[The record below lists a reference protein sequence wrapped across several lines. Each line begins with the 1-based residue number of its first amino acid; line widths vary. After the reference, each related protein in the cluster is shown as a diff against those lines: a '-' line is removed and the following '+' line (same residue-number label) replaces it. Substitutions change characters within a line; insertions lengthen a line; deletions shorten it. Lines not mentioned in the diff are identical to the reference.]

1 VFIKIMRIMNI
12 FFIMSIEYLNFY
24 NNLIRLTTNKNLYK
38 GLKSQDS
45 FSDRLI
51 LFLIH
56 FAFFLKV
63 FKKKENTKI
72 LQEIY
77 DFNFRQMELTIR
89 EIGYGD
95 QSINKKMKDYINVFH
110 AIVSDIHFWDDLEDI
125 KKREIISKFLENF
138 KNIEELAEYFNN
150 YYLNLSKNTLN
161 SYLKSVINP

>member
-1 VFIKIMRIMNI
+1 MNI

-95 QSINKKMKDYINVFH
+95 QSINKKMKEYINFFH
-110 AIVSDIHFWDDLEDI
+110 FILLEIRLWDDLKQDEKE
-125 KKREIISKFLENF
+125 KKITSFLSNFEEINNLV
-138 KNIEELAEYFNN
+138 EYFDDYNQE
-150 YYLNLSKNTLN
+150 LSKKTLK
-161 SYLKSVINP
+161 SYLKSVISP

>member
-1 VFIKIMRIMNI
+1 
-12 FFIMSIEYLNFY
+12 MSVEYLNFY
-24 NNLIRLTTNKNLYK
+24 NNLIRLTTNKSLYK
-38 GLKSQDS
+38 GLNTQDS

-63 FKKKENTKI
+63 YKKEENTKI

-95 QSINKKMKDYINVFH
+95 QSINKKMKDYINFFH
-110 AIVSDIHFWDDLEDI
+110 FIIIEIRLWDDMKQDEKE
-125 KKREIISKFLENF
+125 KKISSFLSNF
-138 KNIEELAEYFNN
+138 NNIDNLVEYFDDYNEK
-150 YYLNLSKNTLN
+150 LKKKTLN
-161 SYLKSVINP
+161 SYLKCVIKT

>member
-1 VFIKIMRIMNI
+1 
-12 FFIMSIEYLNFY
+12 MSIEYLNFY

-95 QSINKKMKDYINVFH
+95 QSINKKMKEYINFFH
-110 AIVSDIHFWDDLEDI
+110 FILLEIRLWDDI
-125 KKREIISKFLENF
+125 KQDEKEKKIASFLSNFEEINNLV
-138 KNIEELAEYFNN
+138 EYFDDYNKE
-150 YYLNLSKNTLN
+150 LSKKTLK
-161 SYLKSVINP
+161 SYLKSVISP

>member
-1 VFIKIMRIMNI
+1 
-12 FFIMSIEYLNFY
+12 MSIEYLNFY

-38 GLKSQDS
+38 GLNTQDS

-63 FKKKENTKI
+63 YKKNENTKI

-95 QSINKKMKDYINVFH
+95 QSINKKMKEYINFFH
-110 AIVSDIHFWDDLEDI
+110 FILLEIRLWDDMRQEEKR
-125 KKREIISKFLENF
+125 KKIASFLSNF
-138 KNIEELAEYFNN
+138 RNIDNLVEYFDDYNKK
-150 YYLNLSKNTLN
+150 LAKKNLK
-161 SYLKSVINP
+161 SYLKSVISP

>member
-1 VFIKIMRIMNI
+1 MRIMNI

-95 QSINKKMKDYINVFH
+95 QSINKKMKEYINFFH
-110 AIVSDIHFWDDLEDI
+110 FILLEIRLWDDLKQNEKE
-125 KKREIISKFLENF
+125 KKIASFLSNFEEINNLV
-138 KNIEELAEYFNN
+138 EYFDDYNQE
-150 YYLNLSKNTLN
+150 LSKKTLK
-161 SYLKSVINP
+161 SYLKSVISP

>member
-1 VFIKIMRIMNI
+1 
-12 FFIMSIEYLNFY
+12 MSVEYLNFY

-63 FKKKENTKI
+63 YKKKENTKI

-95 QSINKKMKDYINVFH
+95 QSINKKMKEYINFFH
-110 AIVSDIHFWDDLEDI
+110 FILLEIRLWDDMKQYEKE
-125 KKREIISKFLENF
+125 KKIASFLSNF
-138 KNIEELAEYFNN
+138 DNIDNLVEYFDDF
-150 YYLNLSKNTLN
+150 YKKFKKKTLN
-161 SYLKSVINP
+161 SYLKSVIKP

>member
-1 VFIKIMRIMNI
+1 MRIMNI

-38 GLKSQDS
+38 GLNSQDS

-95 QSINKKMKDYINVFH
+95 QSINKKMKEYINFFH
-110 AIVSDIHFWDDLEDI
+110 FILLEIRLWDDLKQNEKE
-125 KKREIISKFLENF
+125 KKIASFLSNFEEINNLV
-138 KNIEELAEYFNN
+138 EYFDDYNQE
-150 YYLNLSKNTLN
+150 LSKKTLK
-161 SYLKSVINP
+161 SYLKSVISP

>member
-1 VFIKIMRIMNI
+1 MRIMNI

-95 QSINKKMKDYINVFH
+95 ESINKKMKEYINFFH
-110 AIVSDIHFWDDLEDI
+110 FILLEIRLWDDLKQNEKE
-125 KKREIISKFLENF
+125 KKIASFLSNFEEINNLV
-138 KNIEELAEYFNN
+138 EYFDDYNQE
-150 YYLNLSKNTLN
+150 LSKKTLK
-161 SYLKSVINP
+161 SYLKSVISP

>member
-1 VFIKIMRIMNI
+1 MNI

-95 QSINKKMKDYINVFH
+95 QSINKKMKEYINFFH
-110 AIVSDIHFWDDLEDI
+110 FILLEIRLWDDI
-125 KKREIISKFLENF
+125 KQDEKEKKIASFLSNFEEINNLV
-138 KNIEELAEYFNN
+138 EYFDDYNQE
-150 YYLNLSKNTLN
+150 LSKKTLK

>member
-1 VFIKIMRIMNI
+1 
-12 FFIMSIEYLNFY
+12 MSIEYLNFY

-95 QSINKKMKDYINVFH
+95 QSINKKMKDYINFFH
-110 AIVSDIHFWDDLEDI
+110 FILLEIRLWDDI
-125 KKREIISKFLENF
+125 KQDEKEKKIASFLSNFEEINNLVAYFDDYNKELSKKTL
-138 KNIEELAEYFNN
+138 KS
-150 YYLNLSKNTLN
+150 YLN
-161 SYLKSVINP
+161 SVISP

>member
-1 VFIKIMRIMNI
+1 
-12 FFIMSIEYLNFY
+12 MSIEYLNFY
-24 NNLIRLTTNKNLYK
+24 NNLSRLTTNKNLYK

-95 QSINKKMKDYINVFH
+95 QSINKKMKEYINFFH
-110 AIVSDIHFWDDLEDI
+110 FILLEIRLWDDLKQDEKE
-125 KKREIISKFLENF
+125 KKITSFLSNFEEINNLV
-138 KNIEELAEYFNN
+138 EYFDDYNQE
-150 YYLNLSKNTLN
+150 LSKKTLK

>member
-1 VFIKIMRIMNI
+1 
-12 FFIMSIEYLNFY
+12 MSSEYLNFY
-24 NNLIRLTTNKNLYK
+24 NNLIKLTTNKNLYK
-38 GLKSQDS
+38 GLNSQDS

-56 FAFFLKV
+56 FAFFLKI

-95 QSINKKMKDYINVFH
+95 QSINKKMKDYINFFH
-110 AIVSDIHFWDDLEDI
+110 FILLEIRLWDEI
-125 KKREIISKFLENF
+125 SQNEKEKKIGSFLSNF
-138 KNIEELAEYFNN
+138 EKIDNLVEYFDDFSE
-150 YYLNLSKNTLN
+150 NLAKKTLK
-161 SYLKSVINP
+161 SYLKGVIKT

>member
-1 VFIKIMRIMNI
+1 
-12 FFIMSIEYLNFY
+12 MSVEYLNFY

-38 GLKSQDS
+38 GLNTQDS

-63 FKKKENTKI
+63 FKKEENTKI

-95 QSINKKMKDYINVFH
+95 QSINKKMKDYINFFH
-110 AIVSDIHFWDDLEDI
+110 FIILEIRLWDDMKQDEKE
-125 KKREIISKFLENF
+125 KKITSFLSNF
-138 KNIEELAEYFNN
+138 NNIDNLVEYFDDYHNK
-150 YYLNLSKNTLN
+150 LKKKTLN
-161 SYLKSVINP
+161 SYLKCVIKT

>member
-1 VFIKIMRIMNI
+1 
-12 FFIMSIEYLNFY
+12 MSVEYLNFY

-38 GLKSQDS
+38 GLNTQDS

-95 QSINKKMKDYINVFH
+95 QSINKKMKDYINFFH
-110 AIVSDIHFWDDLEDI
+110 FILLEIRLWDDI
-125 KKREIISKFLENF
+125 KQDEKEKKIASFLSNFEEINNLV
-138 KNIEELAEYFNN
+138 EYFDDYNKE
-150 YYLNLSKNTLN
+150 LSKKTLK
-161 SYLKSVINP
+161 SYLKSVISP

>member
-1 VFIKIMRIMNI
+1 MRIMNI

-38 GLKSQDS
+38 GLNSQDS

-95 QSINKKMKDYINVFH
+95 QSINKKMKDYINFFH
-110 AIVSDIHFWDDLEDI
+110 FILLEIRLWDDI
-125 KKREIISKFLENF
+125 KQDEKEKKIASFLSNFEEINNLV
-138 KNIEELAEYFNN
+138 EYFDDYNQE
-150 YYLNLSKNTLN
+150 LSKKTLK
-161 SYLKSVINP
+161 SYLKSVISP

>member
-1 VFIKIMRIMNI
+1 MNI

-95 QSINKKMKDYINVFH
+95 QSINKKMKEYINFFH
-110 AIVSDIHFWDDLEDI
+110 FILLEIRLWDDLKQNEKE
-125 KKREIISKFLENF
+125 KKIASFLSNFEEINNLV
-138 KNIEELAEYFNN
+138 EYFDDYNQE
-150 YYLNLSKNTLN
+150 LSKKTLK
-161 SYLKSVINP
+161 SYLKSVISP

>member
-1 VFIKIMRIMNI
+1 MNI

-38 GLKSQDS
+38 GLNTQDS

-72 LQEIY
+72 LKEIY

-95 QSINKKMKDYINVFH
+95 QSINKKIKEYINFFH
-110 AIVSDIHFWDDLEDI
+110 FILLEIRLWDDI
-125 KKREIISKFLENF
+125 KQDEKEKKIASFLSNFEEINSLV
-138 KNIEELAEYFNN
+138 EYFDDYNKE
-150 YYLNLSKNTLN
+150 LSKKTLK
-161 SYLKSVINP
+161 SYLKSVISP

>member
-1 VFIKIMRIMNI
+1 
-12 FFIMSIEYLNFY
+12 MSIEYLNFY

-38 GLKSQDS
+38 GLNSQDS

-95 QSINKKMKDYINVFH
+95 QSINKKMKEYINFFH
-110 AIVSDIHFWDDLEDI
+110 FILLEIRLWDDLKQDEKE
-125 KKREIISKFLENF
+125 KKITSFLSNFEEINNLV
-138 KNIEELAEYFNN
+138 EYFDDYNQE
-150 YYLNLSKNTLN
+150 LSKKTLK
-161 SYLKSVINP
+161 SYLKSVISP

>member
-1 VFIKIMRIMNI
+1 
-12 FFIMSIEYLNFY
+12 MSIEYLNFY

-45 FSDRLI
+45 FSDRLM

-95 QSINKKMKDYINVFH
+95 QSINKKMKDYINFFH
-110 AIVSDIHFWDDLEDI
+110 FILLEIRLWDDI
-125 KKREIISKFLENF
+125 KQDEKEKKIASFLSNFEEINNLV
-138 KNIEELAEYFNN
+138 EYFDDYNKE
-150 YYLNLSKNTLN
+150 LSKKTLK
-161 SYLKSVINP
+161 SYLKSVSNQ

>member
-1 VFIKIMRIMNI
+1 
-12 FFIMSIEYLNFY
+12 MSVEYLNFY

-38 GLKSQDS
+38 GLNTQDS

-63 FKKKENTKI
+63 YKKEENTKI

-95 QSINKKMKDYINVFH
+95 QSINKKMKEYINFFH
-110 AIVSDIHFWDDLEDI
+110 FILLEIRLWDDI
-125 KKREIISKFLENF
+125 KQDEKEKKIASFLSNFEEINNLV
-138 KNIEELAEYFNN
+138 EYFDDYNKE
-150 YYLNLSKNTLN
+150 LSKKTLK
-161 SYLKSVINP
+161 SYLKSVISP

>member
-1 VFIKIMRIMNI
+1 MNI

-38 GLKSQDS
+38 GLNSQDS

-95 QSINKKMKDYINVFH
+95 QSINKKMKEYINFFH
-110 AIVSDIHFWDDLEDI
+110 FILLEIRLWDDLKQNEKE
-125 KKREIISKFLENF
+125 KKIASFLSNFEEINNLV
-138 KNIEELAEYFNN
+138 EYFDDYNQE
-150 YYLNLSKNTLN
+150 LSKKTLK
-161 SYLKSVINP
+161 SYLKSVISP

>member
-1 VFIKIMRIMNI
+1 MRIMNI

-95 QSINKKMKDYINVFH
+95 QSINKKMKEYINFFH
-110 AIVSDIHFWDDLEDI
+110 FILLEIRLWDDI
-125 KKREIISKFLENF
+125 KQDEKEKKIASFLSNFEEINNLV
-138 KNIEELAEYFNN
+138 EYFDDYNQE
-150 YYLNLSKNTLN
+150 LSKKTLK
-161 SYLKSVINP
+161 SYLKSVISP

>member
-1 VFIKIMRIMNI
+1 
-12 FFIMSIEYLNFY
+12 MSIEYLNFY

-95 QSINKKMKDYINVFH
+95 QSINKKMKEYINFFH
-110 AIVSDIHFWDDLEDI
+110 FILLEIRLWDDI
-125 KKREIISKFLENF
+125 KQDEKEKKIASFLSNF
-138 KNIEELAEYFNN
+138 EKINNLVEYFDDYNKE
-150 YYLNLSKNTLN
+150 LSKKTLK
-161 SYLKSVINP
+161 SYLKSVISP

>member
-1 VFIKIMRIMNI
+1 
-12 FFIMSIEYLNFY
+12 MSIEYLNFY

-38 GLKSQDS
+38 GLNSQDS

-95 QSINKKMKDYINVFH
+95 QSINKKMKEYINFFH
-110 AIVSDIHFWDDLEDI
+110 FILLEIRLWDDI
-125 KKREIISKFLENF
+125 KQDEKEKKIASFLSNFEEINNLV
-138 KNIEELAEYFNN
+138 EYFDDYNQE
-150 YYLNLSKNTLN
+150 LSKKTLK
-161 SYLKSVINP
+161 SYLKSVISP

>member
-1 VFIKIMRIMNI
+1 
-12 FFIMSIEYLNFY
+12 MSVEYLNFY
-24 NNLIRLTTNKNLYK
+24 NNLIRLTTNKSLYK
-38 GLKSQDS
+38 GLNTQDS

-63 FKKKENTKI
+63 FKKEENTKI

-95 QSINKKMKDYINVFH
+95 QSINKKMKDYINFFH
-110 AIVSDIHFWDDLEDI
+110 FIILEIRLWDDMKQDEKE
-125 KKREIISKFLENF
+125 KKISSFLSNF
-138 KNIEELAEYFNN
+138 NNIDNLVEYFDDYNEK
-150 YYLNLSKNTLN
+150 LKKKTLN
-161 SYLKSVINP
+161 SYLKCVIKT

>member
-1 VFIKIMRIMNI
+1 
-12 FFIMSIEYLNFY
+12 MSIEYLNFY

-38 GLKSQDS
+38 GLNTQDS

-63 FKKKENTKI
+63 YKKEENTKI

-95 QSINKKMKDYINVFH
+95 QSINKKMKDYINFFH
-110 AIVSDIHFWDDLEDI
+110 FIIIEIRLWDEMKQDEKE
-125 KKREIISKFLENF
+125 KKISSFLSNF
-138 KNIEELAEYFNN
+138 NNIDNLVEYFDDYNEK
-150 YYLNLSKNTLN
+150 LKKKTLN
-161 SYLKSVINP
+161 SYLKCVIKT

>member
-1 VFIKIMRIMNI
+1 MNV
-12 FFIMSIEYLNFY
+12 EYLNFY

-38 GLKSQDS
+38 GLNTQDS

-63 FKKKENTKI
+63 FKKEENTKI

-95 QSINKKMKDYINVFH
+95 QSINKKMKDYINFFH
-110 AIVSDIHFWDDLEDI
+110 FIIIEIRLWDDMKQDEKE
-125 KKREIISKFLENF
+125 KKISSFLSNF
-138 KNIEELAEYFNN
+138 NNIDNLVEYFDDYNKELSKKTLKS
-150 YYLNLSKNTLN
+150 YLN
-161 SYLKSVINP
+161 SVISP

>member
-1 VFIKIMRIMNI
+1 MRIMNI

-38 GLKSQDS
+38 GLNSQDS

-95 QSINKKMKDYINVFH
+95 QSINKKMKEYINFFH
-110 AIVSDIHFWDDLEDI
+110 FILLEIRLWDDI
-125 KKREIISKFLENF
+125 KQDEKEKKIASFLSNFEEINNLV
-138 KNIEELAEYFNN
+138 EYFDDYNQE
-150 YYLNLSKNTLN
+150 LSKKTLK
-161 SYLKSVINP
+161 SYLKSVISP

>member
-1 VFIKIMRIMNI
+1 M
-12 FFIMSIEYLNFY
+12 
-24 NNLIRLTTNKNLYK
+24 YK

-95 QSINKKMKDYINVFH
+95 QSINKKMKEYINFFH
-110 AIVSDIHFWDDLEDI
+110 FILLEIRLWDDI
-125 KKREIISKFLENF
+125 KQDEKEKKIASFLSNFEEINNLV
-138 KNIEELAEYFNN
+138 EYFDDYNKELSKKTLKS
-150 YYLNLSKNTLN
+150 YLN
-161 SYLKSVINP
+161 SVISP